1 MDDQVSIARRIAFLE
16 RELERM
22 GSAAEDAEQG
32 LRDNPTDLRA
42 GGRLKAIYALAGDTW
57 ADIKALRA
65 RQSGGCRMI
74 HYDHTLDA
82 AWRQALV

>member
-1 MDDQVSIARRIAFLE
+1 MDDQVSIAQRIAFLE

-32 LRDNPTDLRA
+32 LRDNPTDA
-42 GGRLKAIYALAGDTW
+42 GASRRLSALYALANETW
-57 ADIKALRA
+57 ADIQALRE
-65 RQSGGCRMI
+65 RQGRSYRLI
-74 HYDHTLDA
+74 RYDSTMDA